1 MRIENYHDNALD
13 NSVASLFDTT
23 DAKLALDI
31 DGWSVWIDARL
42 NQMIIKRFDDVLV
55 LSDVD

>member
-23 DAKLALDI
+23 DAKLALEI
-31 DGWSVWIDARL
+31 DGWSVWIDAKFG
-42 NQMIIKRFDDVLV
+42 QMIVKRFDDVLV
-55 LSDVD
+55 LSDSD